1 LRGKTINQVRRDFM
15 KLQARPILAKKN
27 KRPVKSLLKA
37 LRILDKLGDCPGGSG
52 ITEMS
57 VALKTPKS
65 TIHRLI
71 VTLEEAGYAIF
82 DPLTSKYS
90 LGNRVARLGEQLNQ
104 QSPLLTFGV
113 PMLEQLTRDCHEASH
128 LAIMQGTE
136 VVYISHEESREPVR
150 ISFGMGHRA
159 PVHCTALGKA
169 FLAGLSESEICML
182 YKNKKKLERITPN
195 TVTSLR
201 ALLAEIAIVR
211 KEGIAYDNE
220 EYMTGLL
227 CMAAPI
233 RDFTSRIV
241 AAMSLSMFKH
251 KMTEKKKTFFT
262 DALWRLSMEMSEKL
276 GFLPA
281 SKKNGF

>member
-1 LRGKTINQVRRDFM
+1 M
-15 KLQARPILAKKN
+15 KLQARPQLAKKKN

-37 LRILDKLGDCPGGSG
+37 LRILDQLGDCPCGSG

-57 VALKTPKS
+57 DALKTPKS
-65 TIHRLI
+65 TVHRLI
-71 VTLEEAGYAIF
+71 VTLEDAGYVIF
-82 DPLTSKYS
+82 DPLTAKYS

-104 QSPLLTFGV
+104 QSPLLMFGV
-113 PMLEQLTRDCHEASH
+113 PMLEQLTRECHEASH
-128 LAIMQGTE
+128 LAILQGTE
-136 VVYISHEESREPVR
+136 VVYISHEESKEPVR

-169 FLAGLSESEICML
+169 FLAGLSESEIWML
-182 YKNKKKLERITPN
+182 YKNKKKLERLTPS

-201 ALLAEIAIVR
+201 ALVAEIATVR

-220 EYMTGLL
+220 EYMTGLR

-233 RDFTSRIV
+233 HDFTSRIV
-241 AAMSLSMFKH
+241 AAVSLSMLKH
-251 KMTEKKKTFFT
+251 KLTEEKKALFR
-262 DALWRLSMEMSEKL
+262 DALRRVSMEFSEKL

-281 SKKNGF
+281 LKRPGF

>member
-1 LRGKTINQVRRDFM
+1 M
-15 KLQARPILAKKN
+15 KLRTRPRLAKKN
-27 KRPVKSLLKA
+27 KKPVKSLIKA
-37 LRILDKLGDCPGGSG
+37 LHILDKLGDCPGGSG

-57 VALKTPKS
+57 DALKTPKS
-65 TIHRLI
+65 TVHRLI
-71 VTLEEAGYAIF
+71 VTMKEAGYVIF
-82 DPLTSKYS
+82 DPQTSKYS

-136 VVYISHEESREPVR
+136 VVYISHEESKEPVR

-169 FLAGLSESEICML
+169 FLAGLSETEIWML
-182 YKNKKKLERITPN
+182 YENKKKLDRLTPN

-201 ALLAEIAIVR
+201 ELVAEIAIVR

-220 EYMTGLL
+220 EYMTGLR

-241 AAMSLSMFKH
+241 AAMSLSMLKH
-251 KMTEKKKTFFT
+251 KMTEEKRAFFRN
-262 DALWRLSMEMSEKL
+262 ALRRVSLEFSEKL

-281 SKKNGF
+281 QKNHGF

>member
-1 LRGKTINQVRRDFM
+1 M

-262 DALWRLSMEMSEKL
+262 DALWRVSMEMSEKL
-276 GFLPA
+276 GFLPT

>member
-1 LRGKTINQVRRDFM
+1 M
-15 KLQARPILAKKN
+15 KLQARPQLAKKN
-27 KRPVKSLLKA
+27 KKSVKSLLKA
-37 LRILDKLGDCPGGSG
+37 LRILDQLGDYPSGSG

-57 VALKTPKS
+57 GALKTPKS
-65 TIHRLI
+65 TVHRLI
-71 VTLEEAGYAIF
+71 VTLEEAGYVIF
-82 DPLTSKYS
+82 DPLTAKYS

-104 QSPLLTFGV
+104 QSPLLTLGV

-136 VVYISHEESREPVR
+136 VVYISHEESKEPVR

-159 PVHCTALGKA
+159 PVYCTALGKV
-169 FLAGLSESEICML
+169 FLAGLSESEIWML
-182 YKNKKKLERITPN
+182 YENKKKLERMTPN

-201 ALLAEIAIVR
+201 ALVSEIATVR

-220 EYMTGLL
+220 EYMPGLR

-251 KMTEKKKTFFT
+251 KMTASKKAVFT
-262 DALWRLSMEMSEKL
+262 DTLRRRSMELSEKL

-281 SKKNGF
+281 SKKPGF